1 MKKKLLILI
10 TAIIFLFGLFALF
23 QPPVTAPIGA
33 LVITQQQP
41 ASSSP
46 AITADLI
53 ANTVSILFLLAM
65 ITIFFTTALFARHAR
80 RSRNYLMTFSPG
92 LNKRVQLR
100 F

>member
-1 MKKKLLILI
+1 MKKIWILMF
-10 TAIIFLFGLFALF
+10 TVVFLFGLFSLF

-65 ITIFFTTALFARHAR
+65 VTIFFTTALFARHSR
-80 RSRNYLMTFSPG
+80 RSRNYLLPFSPG
-92 LNKRVQLR
+92 LNKRAQLN